1 MDGYGYELPMF
12 GDHNVE
18 NAIAAI
24 PVARHIGIDPA
35 TVGQAL
41 KAFKGFGVGWKSL
54 ASPVV
59 SR

>member
-1 MDGYGYELPMF
+1 MDGHGYELPMF

-24 PVARHIGIDPA
+24 SVARHVGIDPA

-41 KAFKGFGVGWKSL
+41 KEGGFGVGWKS